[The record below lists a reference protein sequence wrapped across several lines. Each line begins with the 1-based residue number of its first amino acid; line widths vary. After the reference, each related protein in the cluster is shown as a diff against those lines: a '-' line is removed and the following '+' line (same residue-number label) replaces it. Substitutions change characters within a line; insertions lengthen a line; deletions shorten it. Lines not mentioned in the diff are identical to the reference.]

1 LVIEATICH
10 VIRGRK
16 LLLKKANRGIS
27 VGKWNAPGG
36 KSEPGEA
43 PEECARREVLE
54 ETGLRASALFYH
66 GALTFMMD
74 GGKTLHTRAH
84 LFSTSHAR
92 GRLRSSDEGPVKW
105 FPLDDLPFDKMW
117 EDDLLWIP
125 LMLRGVR
132 FDAIFTYDAAN
143 RRVIGFAITS
153 R

>member
-1 LVIEATICH
+1 
-10 VIRGRK
+10 
-16 LLLKKANRGIS
+16 
-27 VGKWNAPGG
+27 
-36 KSEPGEA
+36 
-43 PEECARREVLE
+43 
-54 ETGLRASALFYH
+54 
-66 GALTFMMD
+66 
-74 GGKTLHTRAH
+74 
-84 LFSTSHAR
+84 
-92 GRLRSSDEGPVKW
+92 VKW